1 MFEQL
6 FNEFASSLDAVS
18 SRLDSGAFSRL
29 GDNGSASSS
38 LSSSLIALFPPSPA
52 PLPPSSPTVSP
63 SYPMVS
69 PEIFLPHFRLRFSHS
84 TPFCL
89 DSSAFSQLGDDG
101 SAYVLD
107 RGVD

>member
-1 MFEQL
+1 S
-6 FNEFASSLDAVS
+6 EFASSLDAVS

-38 LSSSLIALFPPSPA
+38 LSSSLIASFPPSPA
-52 PLPPSSPTVSP
+52 PLPPSSP

-84 TPFCL
+84 TSFCL
-89 DSSAFSQLGDDG
+89 DSGAFSQLGDDG
-101 SAYVLD
+101 SAYV
-107 RGVD
+107 